1 MTSYFGMRD
10 IKLAKLNGVV
20 RPFIND
26 KFMMQLGLLDQGYWP
41 DGILT
46 APTEEALKFDIE
58 YTKNAGY
65 NLIRKHMKT
74 EPQRFYY
81 WADKLGLLVWQD
93 MPAIWYQNE
102 DTTVTRRVFRQE
114 LKLQKTLDKY
124 GRIDAIHN
132 NAGIASP
139 SKPLHETSDEEWDQL
154 MNVNLKSVLL
164 TTRYGFKALQK
175 SKGCILNTSSLVGDI
190 GQENHAAYTATKGGM
205 NALTKSMALDY
216 AKDKIRVNAVMPAG
230 VWTPMLREWSKEQSN
245 ASSIEKYLDDIH
257 PLGYCPDGD
266 AIADAC
272 VFLLSD
278 KARFITGT
286 TLAVSGGAELG
297 YRRSE

>member
-1 MTSYFGMRD
+1 
-10 IKLAKLNGVV
+10 
-20 RPFIND
+20 
-26 KFMMQLGLLDQGYWP
+26 MQLLSDKVIFLTGGSMGIGLECAKSYAKEGAIVVIAAYPSGPVAAAIAMLGS
-41 DGILT
+41 
-46 APTEEALKFDIE
+46 
-58 YTKNAGY
+58 
-65 NLIRKHMKT
+65 KHMGIT
-74 EPQRFYY
+74 CNVSSASQVEN
-81 WADKLGLLVWQD
+81 
-93 MPAIWYQNE
+93 AI
-102 DTTVTRRVFRQE
+102 
-114 LKLQKTLDKY
+114 QKTLDKY

-139 SKPLHETSDEEWDQL
+139 SKPLHETSDEEWENL

-164 TTRYGFKALQK
+164 TTRFGYEALKK

-230 VWTPMLREWSKEQSN
+230 VWTPMLRKWSQEQPNSG
-245 ASSIEKYLDDIH
+245 SIEKYLDDIH
-257 PLGYCPDGD
+257 PLGYCPEGD

-297 YRRSE
+297 YRRNY